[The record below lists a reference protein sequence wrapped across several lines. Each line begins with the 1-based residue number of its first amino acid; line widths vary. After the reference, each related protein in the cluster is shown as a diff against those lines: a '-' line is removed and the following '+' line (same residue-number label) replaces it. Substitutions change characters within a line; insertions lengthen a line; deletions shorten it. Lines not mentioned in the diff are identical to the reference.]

1 MNWWLI
7 YAVILS
13 YIFYE
18 SVVISLYRL
27 FQKSNPNLCL
37 WIILGS
43 KGLKLL
49 LTVMGILLVREL
61 THTPFRQF
69 ALITVAIYV
78 ISIVVETIFFLKKKQ
93 NDQ

>member
-1 MNWWLI
+1 MNFWLI
-7 YAVILS
+7 YAVVLG

-27 FQKSNPNLCL
+27 FQKSNPGMCI

-43 KGLKLL
+43 KILKLL
-49 LTVMGILLVREL
+49 LTASGILLVREF
-61 THTPFRQF
+61 TQTPFKRF

-93 NDQ
+93 NE